1 MRRIMREEQMLKFRM
16 SAADGNTHPRHRKI
30 KIELYAAISSSA
42 ALVRVLL
49 INGATLLPFGAM
61 EPNDNT
67 GFGRA
72 NLANS
77 LTIVQGE
84 AGTGRIE
91 HTFDATHGNPFIH
104 SFNCTEVSDFK
115 VTLVWSDPPGPK
127 IQNQLTLQVTS
138 SAQPDIK
145 RLDPARGPQL
155 NIVQQVLWYK
165 MPPGTVAM
173 KVQYEKSARERR
185 ATFLA
190 IMVCPVVI
198 GGATS

>member
-1 MRRIMREEQMLKFRM
+1 
-16 SAADGNTHPRHRKI
+16 
-30 KIELYAAISSSA
+30 
-42 ALVRVLL
+42 
-49 INGATLLPFGAM
+49 M

-165 MPPGTVAM
+165 MPPGTVAI
-173 KVQYEKSARERR
+173 KVQYEKSARAGG
-185 ATFLA
+185 ATPYQTEHVARGTLLPLSLIRLPPPQNPYHDCTPNNTAPPFPAFLA